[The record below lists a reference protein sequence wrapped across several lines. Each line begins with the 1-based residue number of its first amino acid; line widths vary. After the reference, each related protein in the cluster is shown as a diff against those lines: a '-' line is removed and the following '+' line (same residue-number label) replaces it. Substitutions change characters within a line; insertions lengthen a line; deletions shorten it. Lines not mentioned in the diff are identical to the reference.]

1 MTARHWSILCVA
13 VVAAA
18 CGRSESG
25 HPSATPPAKV
35 TSAVTEATLTTVTL
49 TPEAEGRLGI
59 ETAAVEERGVMR
71 TRSISG
77 EVIPAGGAQTTVT
90 APLAGTLEA
99 PGGVVPPIGSS
110 VTKGQVV
117 FRLVPL
123 APAERDVRI
132 EAERAV
138 GEANGRQIMAA
149 KRAQR
154 AAQLAAD
161 GAGSRRAAEEA
172 DADLAVANAAL
183 KAAQDRLVLASRGIS
198 ASGSLSLGAPFDA
211 LLRAVHAGPGQTVA
225 AGAPLF
231 DLVGLDTLWIRVP
244 IYAGDVDTVERSAPA
259 RVVPLGAAGTVA
271 GDIAR
276 PISAPPSA
284 DASTAGVD
292 LYYSI
297 GNKDRTLRPGQRVGV
312 RVTLTASARSLVV
325 PRGTVLHDA
334 YGGTWVY
341 EARGGRVFARRRVSV
356 VDLVGD
362 LAVLDHG
369 PPPGTRV
376 VTTGAAELFGTEFG
390 SGK

>member
-1 MTARHWSILCVA
+1 MTARHWSILCVG

-25 HPSATPPAKV
+25 HPPATPPAKV

-49 TPEAEGRLGI
+49 TPEAESRLGI
-59 ETAAVEERGVMR
+59 ETAVVDERGVTR

-77 EVIPAGGAQTTVT
+77 EVMPAGGAQSTVT

-99 PGGVVPPIGSS
+99 PDGVPPIGSS
-110 VTKGQVV
+110 VRKGQVV

-123 APAERDVRI
+123 APADRDVRI

-138 GEANGRQIMAA
+138 GEAGGRQVMAA

-198 ASGSLSLGAPFDA
+198 ASGALSLDAPFDA

-231 DLVGLDTLWIRVP
+231 DLVELDTLWIRVP
-244 IYAGDVDTVERSAPA
+244 IYVGDVDTVERSAPA

-292 LYYSI
+292 LYYAI

-325 PRGTVLHDA
+325 PRAAVLHDA

-369 PPPGTRV
+369 PSPGTRV